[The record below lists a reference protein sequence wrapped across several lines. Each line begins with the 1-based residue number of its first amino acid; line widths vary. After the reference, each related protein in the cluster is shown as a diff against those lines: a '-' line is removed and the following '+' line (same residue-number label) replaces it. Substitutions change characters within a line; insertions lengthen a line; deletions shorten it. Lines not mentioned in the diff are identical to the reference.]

1 MRSIRRF
8 TALSALALGLTTL
21 ALGVQPADAAAKKQT
36 LHYFDK
42 PVGFTYIPA
51 GGKPTH
57 KPPSGPPKAGD
68 RIETTDN
75 LYKGNHKH
83 HGKKVVATAHTIC
96 LFDARFHVY
105 CDSQVAVGSSMILA
119 FSSAATEGDWN
130 GKITG
135 GTGRFARAKGMFH
148 FHPVKDNADLTF
160 YLK

>member
-21 ALGVQPADAAAKKQT
+21 ALGVQSADAAAKKQT

-42 PVGFTYIPA
+42 PVGFTYLPA
-51 GGKPTH
+51 GGKPTR

-68 RIETTDN
+68 RIEITEN
-75 LYKGNHKH
+75 LYKGNHTH
-83 HGKKVVATAHTIC
+83 HGKKVVGTAHTIC
-96 LFDARFHVY
+96 LFDARVNAY
-105 CDSQVAVGSSMILA
+105 CDGQAAFGGSMILV
-119 FSSAATEGDWN
+119 FSTGGDGDFN

-135 GTGRFARAKGMFH
+135 GTGRFAGAKGTFH
-148 FHPVKDNADLTF
+148 NHPVKDNADITL